1 MVFFFSDLDFK
12 DPAVIDEYSPDP
24 IIIPDIIDKYD
35 AGMRV
40 PDHNAVKKINDTD
53 YLIFDF
59 IALIPDSGDVQTY
72 FAFKVNSSHID
83 VNKTSNATGKIYK
96 GDNLTYTIVVNNTNN
111 FDMTCDVTDELPEGL
126 EFVGASGDY
135 DYNPSTRTIVWHIP
149 NTAGETVN
157 LEVYVTVTASN
168 ATIVE
173 SVVVSNKT
181 YNITVGNNTTDYV
194 ESVVDLSVIK
204 NVSVNKI
211 KVGDKVVYIIVV
223 LNNGPDVANNVIVK
237 ELLPSGVKFVSASVN
252 KGIYNETTGVWTINT
267 LNNGESATLKITVI
281 ATKAGIITNFV
292 DVICDEFDLD
302 HSNNNDSVDII
313 VSTNNNTN
321 STNNTH
327 GVITNHGIPM
337 EHTGNPIL
345 VLLIMFVVFGTG
357 LLRRKK

>member
-1 MVFFFSDLDFK
+1 M
-12 DPAVIDEYSPDP
+12 
-24 IIIPDIIDKYD
+24 
-35 AGMRV
+35 
-40 PDHNAVKKINDTD
+40 
-53 YLIFDF
+53 
-59 IALIPDSGDVQTY
+59 
-72 FAFKVNSSHID
+72 
-83 VNKTSNATGKIYK
+83 
-96 GDNLTYTIVVNNTNN
+96 
-111 FDMTCDVTDELPEGL
+111 
-126 EFVGASGDY
+126 
-135 DYNPSTRTIVWHIP
+135 HIP

-194 ESVVDLSVIK
+194 EPIVDLSVIK

-281 ATKAGIITNFV
+281 TTKAGIITNFV
-292 DVICDEFDLD
+292 DVTCDEFDLD